1 MTTVEVPRPAP
12 VRVPAARSRVPYL
25 HQIDLFRLITFA
37 CVILIHVVVST
48 NYPQDVPANAVA
60 ALLHFTR
67 EAFFALTGFVL
78 VYQYRDRPPRASG
91 FWRRRFPLVAVP
103 YLAWSVFF
111 WGYSL
116 VTTGEPA
123 GSVGTRLA
131 ALGRELIEGSAW
143 YHLYFLLVTMQ
154 VYLLFPLLLKLLRA
168 TRGRHRYVLLV
179 SGALEV
185 GVALFMTYPPE
196 GVTYDT
202 ISYLFST
209 ILPYQFF
216 TVLGAVAAMHFETL
230 HAWVRAHRG
239 SLAVALV
246 AVGVG
251 TELAY
256 FHNVHSGTWP
266 QLASEVYQPYLLPWF
281 VTVIAALYAM
291 CSWWSARRREGG
303 RAARLVAW
311 ASNRSFSIFLVHPLA
326 LALLGPAIGPV
337 ADRVGAP
344 WTTIVIYLA
353 TLALTF
359 LFVEIL
365 RRLPI
370 SKALTGRP
378 RVRRA
383 PGARPVQ
390 QRFAA
395 AMTAFRLAVTTE
407 ASIPTAQRML
417 PPVRNSR

>member
-1 MTTVEVPRPAP
+1 MTTLEAPRKAPA
-12 VRVPAARSRVPYL
+12 RIPAARSSAPYL

-37 CVILIHVVVST
+37 CVILIHVVAAT
-48 NYPQDVPANAVA
+48 NYPQDVPANAVES
-60 ALLHFTR
+60 LLHFTR

-78 VYQYRDRPPRASG
+78 VYQYRDRPLRATG

-103 YLAWSVFF
+103 YVVWSVFF

-123 GSVGTRLA
+123 GSLSTKLA

-154 VYLLFPLLLKLLRA
+154 VYLLFPLLLKMLRA

-179 SGALEV
+179 SGALQV
-185 GVALFMTYPPE
+185 CVVLFMTYPPE

-202 ISYLFST
+202 ISHLFAT

-216 TVLGAVAAMHFETL
+216 TVLGAVVAMHFEAV
-230 HAWVRAHRG
+230 HAWVSGHRAF
-239 SLAVALV
+239 LATALI
-246 AVGVG
+246 AIGIG

-256 FHNVHSGTWP
+256 FQNVHSGTWP
-266 QLASEVYQPYLLPWF
+266 QLASEVYQPYLLLWF
-281 VTVIAALYAM
+281 VTVIAALYAV
-291 CSWWSARRREGG
+291 CSWWSARRTAES
-303 RAARLVAW
+303 RAARFIAW

-337 ADRVGAP
+337 ADWSGAP
-344 WTTIVIYLA
+344 WTTVVIYLA
-353 TLALTF
+353 TLALT
-359 LFVEIL
+359 LVFVEIL
-365 RRLPI
+365 RRLPV

-383 PGARPVQ
+383 HPRPV
-390 QRFAA
+390 
-395 AMTAFRLAVTTE
+395 RLVV
-407 ASIPTAQRML
+407 SSG
-417 PPVRNSR
+417 SRPR